1 MKPLS
6 PREALDIA
14 DLRLSLIP
22 LAAKPAYRN
31 LSPTDFELAYRLAKQ
46 MTRTNSAK
54 EYFEYDR
61 RFWDII
67 FEKAQRPILWEVFR
81 QLDDRLTR
89 YNPLVLKLF
98 PDSTTRPRQ
107 REVLIEFLR
116 KGEVDEAVRAFKKLY
131 LEVVHRIIDHLET
144 EQPANSSR

>member
-1 MKPLS
+1 M
-6 PREALDIA
+6 
-14 DLRLSLIP
+14 
-22 LAAKPAYRN
+22 N
-31 LSPTDFELAYRLAKQ
+31 
-46 MTRTNSAK
+46 RTNSAK

-98 PDSTTRPRQ
+98 PRSDDQTAATR
-107 REVLIEFLR
+107 
-116 KGEVDEAVRAFKKLY
+116 GA
-131 LEVVHRIIDHLET
+131 HRILSEG
-144 EQPANSSR
+144 QS

>member
-6 PREALDIA
+6 PQEAMDIA
-14 DLRLSLIP
+14 DLRLSLIT
-22 LAAKPAYRN
+22 LAAKPAYRH
-31 LSPTDFELAYRLAKQ
+31 LSPTDS
-46 MTRTNSAK
+46 RTKSAK

-98 PDSTTRPRQ
+98 PDPATRPRQ
-107 REVLIEFLR
+107 REVFIEFLR

-131 LEVVHRIIDHLET
+131 LEVVHRIVDHLKT
-144 EQPANSSR
+144 EDVG

>member
-1 MKPLS
+1 
-6 PREALDIA
+6 
-14 DLRLSLIP
+14 
-22 LAAKPAYRN
+22 
-31 LSPTDFELAYRLAKQ
+31 

-54 EYFEYDR
+54 EYFEHDR
-61 RFWDII
+61 RFWDIL

-98 PDSTTRPRQ
+98 PDPASRPRQ

-116 KGEVDEAVRAFKKLY
+116 NGEVEEAVRAFKKLY
-131 LEVVHRIIDHLET
+131 LEVVHRIIDHFEIA
-144 EQPANSSR
+144 ESASAGH